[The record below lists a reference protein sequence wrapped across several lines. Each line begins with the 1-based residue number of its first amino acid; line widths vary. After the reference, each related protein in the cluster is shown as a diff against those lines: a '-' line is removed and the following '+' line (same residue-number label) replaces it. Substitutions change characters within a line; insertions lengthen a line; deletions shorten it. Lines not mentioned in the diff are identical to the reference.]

1 VNCFVASLL
10 TDRPVP
16 ASLKDCG
23 GPGEFH
29 HLIRKNRIKQEL
41 SPSLAEKALGDLRN
55 MVPVCRK
62 HHEHVENRRIVI
74 WREDLPAAVHEFAAE
89 YGLEGWLDRYYP
101 PAPTSEAA

>member
-23 GPGEFH
+23 GPGERH

-74 WREDLPAAVHEFAAE
+74 RREDLSPEFDDFCRD
-89 YGLEGWLDRYYP
+89 YGLEGWADRYFP